1 MRLPILRILSDSIY
15 VYSDKGQLKVV
26 TLLQFSEFVS
36 DLLHGWATSEE
47 GRPPTGSL
55 VQLVTK
61 DSKTQLICE

>member
-1 MRLPILRILSDSIY
+1 MCGVKCEPWTIIFF
-15 VYSDKGQLKVV
+15 
-26 TLLQFSEFVS
+26 QFSEFVS
-36 DLLHGWATSEE
+36 DLLHGWATSQE